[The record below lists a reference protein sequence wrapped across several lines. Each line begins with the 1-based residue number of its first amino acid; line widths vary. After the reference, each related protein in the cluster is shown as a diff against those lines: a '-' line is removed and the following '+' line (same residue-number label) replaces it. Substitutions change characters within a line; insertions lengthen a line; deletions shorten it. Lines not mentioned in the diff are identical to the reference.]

1 MSHTAEVK
9 VDLSPSII
17 EFFSI
22 IEDPRLERQKKY
34 PLINIL
40 IFTFVAILSDQSSW
54 YQIEE
59 FCLCQLDWFSQFLDI
74 SSGVP
79 SHDTF
84 RRVLSIVDTTH
95 LETAIIQWLENQRA
109 DSSNQKRVISLDGKA
124 LRGTSWKI
132 DERKLYV
139 LNGWDATE
147 KKFIGQLT
155 IGDKTNEITAAPK
168 MLEALNL
175 KNTVVTMDALLTQTE
190 IAKKIIDGGGDYVMA
205 LKGNQGTLYEDIKLY
220 FSEIEKGMS
229 CYRTVEKNRGQ
240 VETRVCTETKEIDW
254 LLQKDKWPGLKSLYK
269 LESEI
274 FKDGKITKEERYYI
288 SSHDSG
294 AQEKLNFSRSHWGIE
309 NSLHRVLDVH
319 FKEDACQVHDR
330 TAAANLS
337 ALRKIALTLLKQIEP
352 KKTLISKLKRA
363 SYSAEFR
370 AKCLKQ
376 KF

>member
-1 MSHTAEVK
+1 MSHVVEPK

-22 IEDPRLERQKKY
+22 IEDPRLERHKKY
-34 PLINIL
+34 PLINVL
-40 IFTFVAILSDQSSW
+40 VFTFVAILSDQSSW

-84 RRVLSIVDTTH
+84 RRVLSIVDTTQ
-95 LETAIIQWLENQRA
+95 LETSIIEWLENQRT
-109 DSSNQKRVISLDGKA
+109 DSSNQQRVISLDGKS
-124 LRGTSWKI
+124 LRGTPWKI

-155 IGDKTNEITAAPK
+155 IGEKTNEITAAPK

-175 KNTVVTMDALLTQTE
+175 KDTVVTMDALLTQKS
-190 IAKKIIDGGGDYVMA
+190 IAKKIIDKGGDYVMA
-205 LKGNQGTLYEDIKLY
+205 LKGNQGSLYEDIKLY
-220 FSEIEKGMS
+220 FSGIENGMS
-229 CYRTVEKNRGQ
+229 SYRSVEKNRGQ
-240 VETRVCTETKEIDW
+240 VETRVCTETKELDW
-254 LLQKDKWPGLKSLYK
+254 LMQKTQWPGLKSLFRV
-269 LESEI
+269 ESEI
-274 FKDGKITKEERYYI
+274 FKDGNITREERYYI
-288 SSHDSG
+288 SSHESG
-294 AQEKLNFSRSHWGIE
+294 AEEKLKFSRKHWGIE
-309 NSLHRVLDVH
+309 NGLHRVLDVH

-363 SYSAEFR
+363 AYSAEFR